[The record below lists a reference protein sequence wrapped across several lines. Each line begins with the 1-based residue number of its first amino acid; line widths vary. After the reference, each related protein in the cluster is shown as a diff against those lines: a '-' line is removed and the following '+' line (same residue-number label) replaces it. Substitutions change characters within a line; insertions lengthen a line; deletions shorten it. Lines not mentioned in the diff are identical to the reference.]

1 MTIPVARSARRL
13 LAHALAIVAL
23 AATLPLS
30 TPSAVAA
37 DTPVAPPPPPVVAM
51 PLWTGFYIG
60 AHGGWGGG
68 STHIVDPTFRVAYE
82 TISYATSGP
91 LFGGQIGADWQFGS
105 FVVGAE
111 LDGSAATIKGNSTL
125 DPAFPISGFA
135 TKFRALATGSAR
147 AGYAAGSFL
156 GYAKLGFAWAD
167 IELTNRLFSAQ
178 PQVIDHSRTGILGG
192 AGLEVLLI
200 GNLSAKLEY
209 NFIYF
214 GATSMSLSNTTFL
227 GPQSV
232 DHTLHLVKAG
242 LNLRFC
248 GGDFIVARY

>member
-1 MTIPVARSARRL
+1 MTIPVARSARCL
-13 LAHALAIVAL
+13 LAHAIAIVAL
-23 AATLPLS
+23 AATLPMS
-30 TPSAVAA
+30 TPSALAA
-37 DTPVAPPPPPVVAM
+37 DIPVAPPPPPVVVP

-60 AHGGWGGG
+60 VHGGWGGG
-68 STHIVDPTFRVAYE
+68 STHIVDPTFRVAYQ

-91 LFGGQIGADWQFGS
+91 LYGGQIGADWQFGS

-111 LDGSAATIKGNSTL
+111 LDGSAGTIKGNSTL

-135 TKFRALATGSAR
+135 TKFRTLAT

-167 IELTNRLFSAQ
+167 IELTNRLFSPV
-178 PQVIDHSRTGILGG
+178 PQVIEHSRTGILGG
-192 AGLEVLLI
+192 AGLEMLLI
-200 GNLSAKLEY
+200 GNLSAKFEY
-209 NFIYF
+209 NFIYL
-214 GATSMSLSNTTFL
+214 GATSMALSNTVFL

-242 LNLRFC
+242 LNLRFG